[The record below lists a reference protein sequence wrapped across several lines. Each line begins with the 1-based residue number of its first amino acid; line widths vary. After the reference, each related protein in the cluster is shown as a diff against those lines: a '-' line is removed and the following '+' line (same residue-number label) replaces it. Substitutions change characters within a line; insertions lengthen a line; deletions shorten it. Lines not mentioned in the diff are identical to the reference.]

1 MSQNSIYKKAEY
13 KISSLI
19 CQILYCN
26 ARNMKCLAMIIYARG
41 YLEKSNYLDRRFSM
55 VSFLIPV
62 LINMWSIKS
71 NNSLIVQVFK
81 PFMFQGDGPTIKVYF
96 ILFLASSAN
105 FQVSMIKILNY
116 RDPMICGHKKY
127 NLVSR

>member
-1 MSQNSIYKKAEY
+1 MGCSFFSKKYEMFSNDYICKRLFRKIKLPGQEVFYGFILNTCFDKHVEY
-13 KISSLI
+13 
-19 CQILYCN
+19 
-26 ARNMKCLAMIIYARG
+26 
-41 YLEKSNYLDRRFSM
+41 
-55 VSFLIPV
+55 
-62 LINMWSIKS
+62 KS